1 MAQQTVR
8 ADFAATPAPAFIRL
22 FANWVVA
29 SADNHGMSFL
39 VLDKVSAQVFAFDRL
54 GKILGATPAL
64 LGAAQGDD
72 SVPGVGNKPLSAIKM
87 SERTTPAGRFV
98 SSLGRDLGVKN
109 ILWVDYPN
117 AISLHRVV
125 KGTKKDRRLERLATP
140 TAQDNRISFG
150 CINVPVNFF
159 DSVVETAFT
168 GASGVVYILPEKRKL
183 VEVFPTYRDIA
194 S

>member
-1 MAQQTVR
+1 M
-8 ADFAATPAPAFIRL
+8 
-22 FANWVVA
+22 
-29 SADNHGMSFL
+29 
-39 VLDKVSAQVFAFDRL
+39 
-54 GKILGATPAL
+54 
-64 LGAAQGDD
+64 
-72 SVPGVGNKPLSAIKM
+72 
-87 SERTTPAGRFV
+87 
-98 SSLGRDLGVKN
+98 
-109 ILWVDYPN
+109 DYPN

-125 KGTKKDRRLERLATP
+125 KGTKKDRRLERLATA

-159 DSVVETAFT
+159 DSVVEPAFT